1 MIILSQDRK
10 TLVKEKIKNIQVVR
24 NLGGSKDSKYILSVN
39 NGIAANAILGQY
51 PDEKT
56 AADELEKIFAAI
68 SEGAKTYRVN

>member
-1 MIILSQDRK
+1 MTRIEEEITMIILSQDRK

-51 PDEKT
+51 PD
-56 AADELEKIFAAI
+56 
-68 SEGAKTYRVN
+68 